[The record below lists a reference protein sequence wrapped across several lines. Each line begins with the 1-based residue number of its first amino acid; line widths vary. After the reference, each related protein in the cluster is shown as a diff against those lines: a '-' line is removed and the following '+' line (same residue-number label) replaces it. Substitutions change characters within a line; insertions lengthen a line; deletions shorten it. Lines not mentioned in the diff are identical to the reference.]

1 MKVIVF
7 ILSLFLLISCSP
19 ENLWQKAGVVAPK
32 PMTISPKTGEAEE
45 KEGKVDVVRSFI
57 GDRNS
62 SIAFSIDK
70 PDAFNGSVLYPQ
82 SKEEAEAMAQTLN
95 AKCFGQEKIKEFL
108 STSIE
113 DEELVKAM
121 KNTVFLL
128 DSGRTTIIDGIVGF
142 LPVFDVDSADEKTEE
157 II

>member
-32 PMTISPKTGEAEE
+32 PMTISPKTGRAEE

-62 SIAFSIDK
+62 YIAF
-70 PDAFNGSVLYPQ
+70 
-82 SKEEAEAMAQTLN
+82 
-95 AKCFGQEKIKEFL
+95 
-108 STSIE
+108 
-113 DEELVKAM
+113 
-121 KNTVFLL
+121 
-128 DSGRTTIIDGIVGF
+128 
-142 LPVFDVDSADEKTEE
+142 
-157 II
+157 

>member
-32 PMTISPKTGEAEE
+32 PMTISPKTGGAEE

-95 AKCFGQEKIKEFL
+95 AKCFSQEKIKEFL

-113 DEELVKAM
+113 DEE
-121 KNTVFLL
+121 
-128 DSGRTTIIDGIVGF
+128 
-142 LPVFDVDSADEKTEE
+142 
-157 II
+157 